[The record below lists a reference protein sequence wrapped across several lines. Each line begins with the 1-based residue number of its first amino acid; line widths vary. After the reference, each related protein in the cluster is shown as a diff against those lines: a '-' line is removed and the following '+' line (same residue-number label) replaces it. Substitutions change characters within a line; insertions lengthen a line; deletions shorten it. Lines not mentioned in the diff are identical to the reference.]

1 MSKPE
6 KQTTSVKAIIGW
18 MALVS
23 LVAIVLSFILITTNW
38 LAHFVAV
45 SLFFL
50 SATAILLFYGF
61 HPKSNFI
68 GRKTKLARQ
77 SERAQR
83 NAQRTIR
90 CIVVGFAIFL
100 LYFVGQPIAVDWT
113 NYVQHGR
120 PYLSEFKGV
129 VRKNDVFAFGL
140 YFLIQNIIATR
151 EEEKSGPSYTA
162 MFFPRLAREG
172 QTNWFLIA
180 PKSGLVLNWQ
190 PANESTNP
198 PSWK

>member
-1 MSKPE
+1 MFLS
-6 KQTTSVKAIIGW
+6 G
-18 MALVS
+18 
-23 LVAIVLSFILITTNW
+23 VAIVVFSFILIKPNW
-38 LAHFVAV
+38 LAHFVAA

-50 SATAILLFYGF
+50 SAIGILFFYGF

-83 NAQRTIR
+83 NAQRIIR
-90 CIVVGFAIFL
+90 GIVIGFAFFL
-100 LYFVGQPIAVDWT
+100 LYFVGQPTAVDWT
-113 NYVQHGR
+113 NYVRHGR

-129 VRKNDVFAFGL
+129 VRKNDIFTFGL
-140 YFLIQNIIATR
+140 YFLIQDIIATR

-172 QTNWFLIA
+172 QTYWFLIA
-180 PKSGLVLNWQ
+180 PKSGLVLDWQ

-198 PSWK
+198 PMWK